1 MFPRP
6 QRRVMVE
13 ISHLG
18 LSVGQLLV
26 LGTLTSCESL
36 QFLQPNCKKKLLW
49 PELRAELIFV
59 HKHKYLESNFTGVI
73 CPLGSNKSKIFP
85 H

>member
-6 QRRVMVE
+6 QKRVTVE
-13 ISHLG
+13 MSHLG

-36 QFLQPNCKKKLLW
+36 QFLQPSAK
-49 PELRAELIFV
+49 RSF
-59 HKHKYLESNFTGVI
+59 SGQ
-73 CPLGSNKSKIFP
+73 S
-85 H
+85 